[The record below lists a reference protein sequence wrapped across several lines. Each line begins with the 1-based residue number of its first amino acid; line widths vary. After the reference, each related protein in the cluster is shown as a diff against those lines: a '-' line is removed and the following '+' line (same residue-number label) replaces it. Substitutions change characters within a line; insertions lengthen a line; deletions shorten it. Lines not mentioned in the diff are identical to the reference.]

1 MPSSCKRD
9 PRPRVHRTL
18 VAQTDAQ
25 RATYRCRPQLRHRIA
40 NACPTQRIPIRAA
53 DAPGQGSR
61 KFHSATM
68 VWTSGAVITTHTS
81 SAPVRA
87 TCGGFAGARAMLCD
101 GLAHVGGSRWLTRV
115 RRFAVG
121 AACWPCP
128 RASGLPRRAQDPCTA
143 LRVWSERVFIRGAQ
157 WVVMSS
163 LAPLVRLRSIVAST
177 LCVTTARSRR
187 CGTQSHARHGNLWR
201 RMLWGTAEASPHGG
215 ATAARSGSQ
224 EVGQRRRAPALFVQ
238 QGAVEAPRQPMVA
251 TASVPVVGFPF
262 EHC

>member
-1 MPSSCKRD
+1 MRKGQLTVVAPPS
-9 PRPRVHRTL
+9 HR
-18 VAQTDAQ
+18 
-25 RATYRCRPQLRHRIA
+25 RR
-40 NACPTQRIPIRAA
+40 ACPTQRIPIRAA

-68 VWTSGAVITTHTS
+68 VWTSGAVISTHTS

-87 TCGGFAGARAMLCD
+87 TCGGFAGARAMFCD
-101 GLAHVGGSRWLTRV
+101 GLAHIWASRWLTRV

-187 CGTQSHARHGNLWR
+187 CGNQSHAHRGNSWR
-201 RMLWGTAEASPHGG
+201 GMPCGRSFTTWGR
-215 ATAARSGSQ
+215 ATAARSCNQ
-224 EVGQRRRAPALFVQ
+224 EVGQRRRARCGSSGHA
-238 QGAVEAPRQPMVA
+238 R
-251 TASVPVVGFPF
+251 
-262 EHC
+262 